1 MCLVLGVSLIYQ
13 GDELKSQQK
22 LSTVMAVCGWIQIQV
37 WCLFLFSVCS
47 VRSTQVEACFVS
59 FKISFFNCPGFILWA
74 QLCVCSCRVAV
85 ALSGRCDSLLIIGS
99 GHLTIHWYRCFI
111 STQGYPPAS
120 LGLRWI
126 HLSLQHKQNFLFLEL
141 TGVCPPPL
149 WGAVQTHCPGWIYWT
164 RKSRHCQ
171 KLLSPEWCPQENPIS
186 AWAVPW
192 GIHMD

>member
-1 MCLVLGVSLIYQ
+1 MPGWFSQAVCDSVAFLAVTVQFWPSSCSLSTRGGCNDQCNIQLTCLMCLVLGVSLIYQ

-74 QLCVCSCRVAV
+74 QLCVCSCHVAV
-85 ALSGRCDSLLIIGS
+85 ALSGRCDSLLTIGS
-99 GHLTIHWYRCFI
+99 GLLTIHWCRCFI

-120 LGLRWI
+120 LGLR
-126 HLSLQHKQNFLFLEL
+126 
-141 TGVCPPPL
+141 
-149 WGAVQTHCPGWIYWT
+149 
-164 RKSRHCQ
+164 
-171 KLLSPEWCPQENPIS
+171 
-186 AWAVPW
+186 
-192 GIHMD
+192 